1 MSVPEMP
8 VGGDKEERRKL
19 HVFYLSI
26 IAVLTLVCGL
36 LTWQFFDQKTRIET
50 IEKERIVYVEKSNSL
65 QTELSQL
72 KSEYESLQ
80 TSDKKLRQELDE
92 KIKQIEQMQVE
103 AEKHKGDSYV
113 IYKLQK
119 EAETLRKVMKHFV
132 QQLDSL
138 GRLNKVIV
146 QQKEKVEKDLVEE
159 KNKTADLNKQKEEL
173 TNTVNLGS
181 VLKASGIKVTGV
193 RYKSGGKKEIA
204 TASAKRVEKIK
215 VTFTLGANLI
225 AKKGDRTV
233 YVRIVTPA
241 GQDLT
246 KSTDESNTFKYNN
259 SKGYYAA
266 KTVIPYNNDDTPVTV
281 YTAKTDISFI
291 PGKYLVEITTDEV
304 VVGYSSI
311 TLE

>member
-1 MSVPEMP
+1 MP
-8 VGGDKEERRKL
+8 VGGDKEEKRKL

-26 IAVLTLVCGL
+26 ITVLILVCAL

-50 IEKERIVYVEKSNSL
+50 IEKERIVYVEQSNSL

-72 KSEYESLQ
+72 KNEYESLQ
-80 TSDKKLRQELDE
+80 TSDKKMRSELDE
-92 KIKQIEQMQVE
+92 KIKQIEQMQIE

-138 GRLNKVIV
+138 GRLNKFIV
-146 QQKEKVEKDLVEE
+146 AQKEKVEQDLVDE

-181 VLKASGIKVTGV
+181 ILKASGVKVTGV
-193 RYKSGGKKEIA
+193 RYKSGGKKEVA
-204 TASAKRVEKIK
+204 TTSAKRVEKFKI
-215 VTFTLGANLI
+215 TFTLGANLI
-225 AKKGDRTV
+225 AKKGERTV

-259 SKGYYAA
+259 SMGYYAA
-266 KTVIPYNNDDTPVTV
+266 KTVVSYNNDETPVTV
-281 YTAKTDISFI
+281 YTAKTDINFI
-291 PGKYLVEITTDEV
+291 PGKYLIEITTDDV